1 MLRSVMGATLPLA
14 GPSLYAALGA
24 NWAGCLLGLLEVICI
39 PIPFIFYRYGA
50 KIREKS
56 TLIRS
61 MREDREKADRKRQ
74 RAEDKIRRRA
84 DAEANAGAA
93 MDTGAA
99 IDEQIDIEKGALNSA
114 SERSDSE
121 KGTKA

>member
-1 MLRSVMGATLPLA
+1 MGTRCTD
-14 GPSLYAALGA
+14 SII
-24 NWAGCLLGLLEVICI
+24 N
-39 PIPFIFYRYGA
+39 RYGS

-74 RAEDKIRRRA
+74 RAEDKARRRA
-84 DAEANAGAA
+84 GAEADAGAA

-99 IDEQIDIEKGALNSA
+99 IDEQIDLEKGALNS
-114 SERSDSE
+114 SSE
-121 KGTKA
+121 KSNSETKV

>member
-1 MLRSVMGATLPLA
+1 M
-14 GPSLYAALGA
+14 
-24 NWAGCLLGLLEVICI
+24 GLLEVICI

-93 MDTGAA
+93 METGAA
-99 IDEQIDIEKGALNSA
+99 IDEQIDMEKGALNSA